1 MPDRAR
7 RWCLPAQARFSP
19 GTEGTGS
26 LVLDS
31 QPPVP
36 CGDGCLSVWPMV
48 CYISPNRP
56 SGRCAERVEGAGSWV
71 CSSVGSRVSA
81 GAWTW
86 AAVQGVECPRGHWGR
101 RAGGVPSACE
111 APATA
116 QSAGMAQSRPP
127 REGCELPWVL
137 SFQLQGNPGTSRV
150 NPGFL
155 PRSVCSSLCLAAP
168 PWGGPTPGSEEP
180 ALWSPHALHTSA
192 RTTWPGQGDGLD
204 LEPEESCRALEMPK
218 HMFF

>member
-1 MPDRAR
+1 M
-7 RWCLPAQARFSP
+7 
-19 GTEGTGS
+19 
-26 LVLDS
+26 
-31 QPPVP
+31 
-36 CGDGCLSVWPMV
+36 
-48 CYISPNRP
+48 
-56 SGRCAERVEGAGSWV
+56 EGAGSWV
-71 CSSVGSRVSA
+71 CSSVGSHVSA

-86 AAVQGVECPRGHWGR
+86 AAVRGVECPRGRWGR

-116 QSAGMAQSRPP
+116 QSAGVAQSRPP
-127 REGCELPWVL
+127 RAGGRAGGFGGCELPWVL

-155 PRSVCSSLCLAAP
+155 PRSVYSSLCLAAP

-192 RTTWPGQGDGLD
+192 RTTCPARGMGWTLSQRSLVGPLKCPNTCFSEFDPITSPPFPMTVSWDSFTPTVSQSKTPFTVADTVICV
-204 LEPEESCRALEMPK
+204 P
-218 HMFF
+218 F